1 MELGYYLVDGEY
13 GWDQEKF
20 TDLIMKK
27 GGCGAVT
34 ACDSCIYFSR
44 YHGKKELGSLT
55 VRKGRNRWEC

>member
-34 ACDSCIYFSR
+34 AVKPI
-44 YHGKKELGSLT
+44 
-55 VRKGRNRWEC
+55 

>member
-27 GGCGAVT
+27 GGCGAV
-34 ACDSCIYFSR
+34 AGDV
-44 YHGKKELGSLT
+44 GG
-55 VRKGRNRWEC
+55 VVGDG